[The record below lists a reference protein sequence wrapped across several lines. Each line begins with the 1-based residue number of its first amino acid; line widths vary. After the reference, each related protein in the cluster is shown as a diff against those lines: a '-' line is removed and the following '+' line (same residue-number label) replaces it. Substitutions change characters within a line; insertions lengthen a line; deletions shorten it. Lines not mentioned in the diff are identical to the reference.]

1 MQATEKQLKYIV
13 TLARRVGK
21 EVPQSR
27 MEDLSKGEASRII
40 DRLQAKLGIT
50 SGDEIGNLRQQ
61 ARMVDDALF
70 GLSAK
75 LVWQMRVI
83 MKEPPLSNSFGEKV
97 ITLYQELSMLKQ
109 ALKKEMAGKAQ

>member
-61 ARMVDDALF
+61 TRMVDDALF

-97 ITLYQELSMLKQ
+97 IALYQELSMLKQ